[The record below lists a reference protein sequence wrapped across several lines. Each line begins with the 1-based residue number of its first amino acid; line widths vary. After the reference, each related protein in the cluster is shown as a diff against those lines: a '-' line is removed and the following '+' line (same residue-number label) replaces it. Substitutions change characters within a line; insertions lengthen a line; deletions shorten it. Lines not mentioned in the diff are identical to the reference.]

1 MAARDVRPTAQQ
13 TLGVRRAT
21 DAGTPSGAGA
31 LRALRTHGAPHGR
44 PRPPGG
50 DRGYSASTTSIT
62 NHSVAFPGMAGGLPW
77 AP

>member
-31 LRALRTHGAPHGR
+31 RALRAHRAPPGR
-44 PRPPGG
+44 ARPPGG
-50 DRGYSASTTSIT
+50 GRGYSASTTSIT